1 MKGTE
6 VLDQTKERSVEVL
19 FPLPLHFAVHKDAD
33 QLNRKITKA
42 SYALKEKTPNTLPP
56 GSSNDH
62 YSTLWS
68 GIGLLDQPGFE
79 ELRHF
84 IAFEA
89 NVFANLLN
97 FDIQNYPLKLTDSW
111 LNIHGPGNSQE
122 PHVHQNNFISG
133 VYYVKKPKDSGD
145 LIIHSPYKYQMLQA
159 PITKV
164 NQYTVRTIPITSE
177 AGVLVLFQSFTE
189 HSVQANKSNDDRIS
203 ISFNFT
209 M

>member
-1 MKGTE
+1 MN
-6 VLDQTKERSVEVL
+6 QAKERSVEAL

-33 QLNRKITKA
+33 QLNKKLSKTC
-42 SYALKEKTPNTLPP
+42 YAMRENTPNTLPP

-68 GIGLLDQPGFE
+68 GVSLLDQVGFE
-79 ELRHF
+79 ALRDF

-89 NVFANLLN
+89 NVFAKLLN
-97 FDIQNYPLKLTDSW
+97 FDVQKYPLKLTDSW

-133 VYYVKKPKDSGD
+133 VYYVRKPKDSGD
-145 LIIHSPYKYQMLQA
+145 LVIHSPYKYQMLQA
-159 PITKV
+159 PMTNV
-164 NQYTVRTIPITSE
+164 NEYTVRTVPITSE
-177 AGVLVLFQSFTE
+177 AVVLVLFQSFTE
-189 HSVQANKSNDDRIS
+189 HSVQANKSNADRIS

-209 M
+209 L

>member
-1 MKGTE
+1 M
-6 VLDQTKERSVEVL
+6 DQAKERTVEAL
-19 FPLPLHFAVHKDAD
+19 FPLPLHFAVHKNAD
-33 QLNRKITKA
+33 QMNRKLTKV
-42 SYALKEKTPNTLPP
+42 SYALKESTPNTLPS

-68 GIGLLDQPGFE
+68 GISLLDLKGFE
-79 ELRHF
+79 ELRNF
-84 IAFEA
+84 ITFEA

-97 FDIQNYPLKLTDSW
+97 FDIQKYPLKLTDSW

-145 LIIHSPYKYQMLQA
+145 LVIHSPYKFQMMQA
-159 PITKV
+159 PNKGV
-164 NQYTVRTIPITSE
+164 NQYTVRIIPITSE

-189 HSVQANKSNDDRIS
+189 HSVQANKSNADRIS